1 MLYQGILIGVIGGLM
16 SGTLGVSSG
25 GALVPL
31 SVLLLG
37 ADQRVAQAI
46 SLSAQIFPTSLP
58 GLRHYARGGHGV
70 TWRSLAFIGGGF
82 VGGGI
87 VGALLASGI
96 TDKSLRWGF
105 VGYLVLLEVVLIA
118 SPPRARHG
126 LPGGSTDEARSGTP
140 EALLSAEPPARG
152 GGLVLVGFVAGMSS
166 GLLGIGGGL
175 AITALGSAILKLRQ
189 HQAQAL
195 SLATTALPLTLPA
208 AWSYVHKGTQVPA
221 LAIAG
226 IVAGLWVGTNV
237 GSRIANRLSARTLRY
252 ALVLLVAAMALF
264 MAWKASHVVEA
275 RNQGA
280 AASNLAAAA
289 PDQAAT
295 GAGAVAFAATR
306 SVNCRVHS
314 AIFTASQPNSVR
326 TAAAVCEPWGLPRST
341 TALTPML

>member
-1 MLYQGILIGVIGGLM
+1 MLYQGILIGIIGGLM

-46 SLSAQIFPTSLP
+46 SLVAQVFPTSLS
-58 GLRHYARGGHGV
+58 GLRHYTRSGHGV
-70 TWRSLAFIGGGF
+70 TWRSLAFIGSGF

-87 VGALLASGI
+87 AGALLASGI
-96 TDKSLRWGF
+96 ADKSLRWGF

-118 SPPRARHG
+118 RPPRARHD
-126 LPGGSTDEARSGTP
+126 LPDAATDAARSATP
-140 EALLSAEPPARG
+140 EASLSAEQPARLSG
-152 GGLVLVGFVAGMSS
+152 GGLVVVGLVAGMSS

-208 AWSYVHKGTQVPA
+208 AWSYVHEGTQVPA
-221 LAIAG
+221 LAIVG
-226 IVAGLWVGTNV
+226 IVAGLWVGTSV
-237 GSRIANRLSARTLRY
+237 GSRIANWLSARTLRY

-264 MAWKASHVVEA
+264 MAWKAA
-275 RNQGA
+275 AQGQ
-280 AASNLAAAA
+280 
-289 PDQAAT
+289 DQAAT
-295 GAGAVAFAATR
+295 GAGTVAFAATR
-306 SVNCRVHS
+306 SVSCRVHS

-326 TAAAVCEPWGLPRST
+326 TAVAVCIPWGSPRST
-341 TALTPML
+341 IALTPML

>member
-1 MLYQGILIGVIGGLM
+1 MFYQGILIGILGGLM

-46 SLSAQIFPTSLP
+46 SLVAQIFPTSLS
-58 GLRHYARGGHGV
+58 GLRHYVRSGHGV
-70 TWRSLAFIGGGF
+70 TWRSLAFIGSGF

-87 VGALLASGI
+87 AGALLASGC

-118 SPPRARHG
+118 RPPRA
-126 LPGGSTDEARSGTP
+126 PGGSTDEARSGTP
-140 EALLSAEPPARG
+140 EASLSAKPPARLSG
-152 GGLVLVGFVAGMSS
+152 GGLVFVGFVAGLSS
-166 GLLGIGGGL
+166 GVLGIGGGL

-208 AWSYVHKGTQVPA
+208 AWSYVHKGTPVPA

-226 IVAGLWVGTNV
+226 IVAGLWVGTSV
-237 GSRIANRLSARTLRY
+237 GSRVANRLSARTLRY

-264 MAWKASHVVEA
+264 MAWKAGRVGEA
-275 RNQGA
+275 RNQ
-280 AASNLAAAA
+280 AAAA
-289 PDQAAT
+289 QDQAAPAKDQAAA

-306 SVNCRVHS
+306 SVSCRVHS
-314 AIFTASQPNSVR
+314 AIFTASQPSSAR
-326 TAAAVCEPWGLPRST
+326 TAAAMCIPWGSPRSM

>member
-46 SLSAQIFPTSLP
+46 SLIAQIFPTSLS
-58 GLRHYARGGHGV
+58 GLRHYARSGHGV
-70 TWRSLAFIGGGF
+70 TWRSLAFIGSGF

-87 VGALLASGI
+87 AGAFLASGVAER
-96 TDKSLRWGF
+96 SLRWGF
-105 VGYLVLLEVVLIA
+105 VGYLVLLEVLLIVR
-118 SPPRARHG
+118 PPRPQPHVAA
-126 LPGGSTDEARSGTP
+126 D
-140 EALLSAEPPARG
+140 EPPARLNG
-152 GGLVLVGFVAGMSS
+152 GGLIAVGFVAGMSS

-175 AITALGSAILKLRQ
+175 AITALGGAILKLRQ

-208 AWSYVHKGTQVPA
+208 AWSYVHQGTPVPA
-221 LAIAG
+221 LAITG
-226 IVAGLWVGTNV
+226 IVAGLWVGTIV
-237 GSRIANRLSARTLRY
+237 GSRIANGLSAKTLRY
-252 ALVLLVAAMALF
+252 TLVALVAAMALF
-264 MAWKASHVVEA
+264 MAWKAA
-275 RNQGA
+275 TTA
-280 AASNLAAAA
+280 AGQV
-289 PDQAAT
+289 DQATAAEDI
-295 GAGAVAFAATR
+295 GAFAATR
-306 SVNCRVHS
+306 SVNCRIHS
-314 AIFTASQPNSVR
+314 VIFAASQPNSVR

>member
-1 MLYQGILIGVIGGLM
+1 MLYQGILIGIIGGLM

-46 SLSAQIFPTSLP
+46 SLIAQIFPTSLS
-58 GLRHYARGGHGV
+58 GLRHYARSGHGV
-70 TWRSLAFIGGGF
+70 TWRSLAFIGSGF

-87 VGALLASGI
+87 AGALLASGS

-105 VGYLVLLEVVLIA
+105 VGYLVLLEVVLLA
-118 SPPRARHG
+118 RPPRARHD
-126 LPGGSTDEARSGTP
+126 LPGGATDEARSGTP
-140 EALLSAEPPARG
+140 EAARSAEPPARLSG
-152 GGLVLVGFVAGMSS
+152 GGLVVVGLVAGMSS

-175 AITALGSAILKLRQ
+175 AITALGSAFLKLRQ

-208 AWSYVHKGTQVPA
+208 AWSYVHEGTQVPA

-226 IVAGLWVGTNV
+226 IVAGLWVGTSM
-237 GSRIANRLSARTLRY
+237 GSRIANWLSARTLRY
-252 ALVLLVAAMALF
+252 ALILLVAAMALF
-264 MAWKASHVVEA
+264 MAWKAGH
-275 RNQGA
+275 A
-280 AASNLAAAA
+280 AEGR
-289 PDQAAT
+289 DQAAT
-295 GAGAVAFAATR
+295 GAGTVVFAATR
-306 SVNCRVHS
+306 SASCRVHS

-326 TAAAVCEPWGLPRST
+326 TAVAVCIPWGSPRST
-341 TALTPML
+341 IALTPML